1 MDSKLR
7 DLLINEEQ
15 SRLNQNYTEC
25 LNTCLKILKILSILK
40 AKEQTIFDTLS
51 KIFLKKNQSNFVR
64 IGTIFHIIRNN
75 YMNIYDNK
83 NLKSKY
89 YQLLIDS
96 FKNDQIN
103 DKLEDKQKLISLFE
117 SSNKTN
123 FKSMDSFILSLDVL
137 YIPEKSNSD
146 DAVLKKLNVNKEL
159 GINDNK
165 NDLEEGL
172 IHEETQI
179 NEITQFG
186 LVDNLHKQ
194 SLDIYSDVQV
204 INENASQKDNNNNYK
219 FINKKYKVNTKL
231 PMIVMSISVNLN
243 TNDFMKL
250 VHDTFIKLN
259 YKNVMNV
266 KSTLYDNINIYEYNT
281 NNVFKKMVYCLFNDK
296 TFKRN
301 VFQVSTVLQKD
312 ENNFTSGLNYFLND
326 NNEKKLAIK
335 TIKGN
340 EKNII
345 AFMIKYLK
353 LIAGSV
359 NKIKIIKQS
368 KILFKY
374 DLEKILNEQIQ
385 MKKNILLKN
394 INIPK
399 KKFLIKDDEE
409 TIVEKSNK
417 KVNRFYEIYKILSNI
432 EYELGK
438 SINDFVENFREK
450 YKDLNNDKGKD
461 IIETIKTRDIMA
473 EIIKL
478 IEHTT
483 NTLNCYYNQENNI
496 NYNTNFYNSATE
508 QFIFN
513 KIYHYLYEIYDL
525 KYKKCNEEFIL
536 VKKEINENMEIKDII
551 SNLNIKKVYISNDP
565 IPFMPVIENIN
576 KLQLEKCL
584 KNKFKIIT
592 QSSLEIRNCI
602 LEYTGGK
609 YELESMD
616 DELPIIIYLVT
627 QINIENLFAEL
638 YMIDDYIKCTMRDEL
653 IQNKMV
659 TNLLSSLSYI
669 SLKWD
674 KKTNSFEEY
683 FFILLYIKINYFS
696 SIILF
701 IVF

>member
-89 YQLLIDS
+89 YQLLMDS

-179 NEITQFG
+179 NEITQLG

-204 INENASQKDNNNNYK
+204 INENTSQKDNNNSYK

-551 SNLNIKKVYISNDP
+551 SNLNIKKVYIPNDP

-674 KKTNSFEEY
+674 KKTNSFEE
-683 FFILLYIKINYFS
+683 
-696 SIILF
+696 
-701 IVF
+701 

>member
-96 FKNDQIN
+96 FKIDQIN

-179 NEITQFG
+179 NEITQLG

-204 INENASQKDNNNNYK
+204 INENASQKDNNNIYK

-353 LIAGSV
+353 LFAGSV

-551 SNLNIKKVYISNDP
+551 SNLNIKKVYIPNDP

-616 DELPIIIYLVT
+616 DELPIIIYLAT

-674 KKTNSFEEY
+674 KKTNSFEE
-683 FFILLYIKINYFS
+683 
-696 SIILF
+696 
-701 IVF
+701 

>member
-25 LNTCLKILKILSILK
+25 LNTCLNILKILSILK
-40 AKEQTIFDTLS
+40 AKEQTIFDILS

-89 YQLLIDS
+89 YQLLMDS

-179 NEITQFG
+179 NEITQLG

-204 INENASQKDNNNNYK
+204 INENTSQKDNNNSYK

-281 NNVFKKMVYCLFNDK
+281 NNVFKKMVYCLFNEK

-525 KYKKCNEEFIL
+525 KYKKCNEDFIL

-674 KKTNSFEEY
+674 KKTNSFEE
-683 FFILLYIKINYFS
+683 
-696 SIILF
+696 
-701 IVF
+701 

>member
-40 AKEQTIFDTLS
+40 AKEQTIFDILS

-96 FKNDQIN
+96 FKIDQIN

-204 INENASQKDNNNNYK
+204 INENASQKDNNNSYK

-281 NNVFKKMVYCLFNDK
+281 NNVFKKMVYCLFNEK

-674 KKTNSFEEY
+674 KKTNSFEE
-683 FFILLYIKINYFS
+683 
-696 SIILF
+696 
-701 IVF
+701 

>member
-40 AKEQTIFDTLS
+40 AKEETIFDILS

-89 YQLLIDS
+89 YQLLMDS

-674 KKTNSFEEY
+674 KKTNSFEE
-683 FFILLYIKINYFS
+683 
-696 SIILF
+696 
-701 IVF
+701 

>member
-40 AKEQTIFDTLS
+40 AKEETIFDILS

-250 VHDTFIKLN
+250 VNDTFIKLN

-674 KKTNSFEEY
+674 KKTNSFEE
-683 FFILLYIKINYFS
+683 
-696 SIILF
+696 
-701 IVF
+701 

>member
-40 AKEQTIFDTLS
+40 AKEQTIFDILS

-89 YQLLIDS
+89 YQLLMDS

-359 NKIKIIKQS
+359 NKIRIIKQS

-674 KKTNSFEEY
+674 KKTNSFEE
-683 FFILLYIKINYFS
+683 
-696 SIILF
+696 
-701 IVF
+701 

>member
-15 SRLNQNYTEC
+15 SRLNRNYTEC

-40 AKEQTIFDTLS
+40 AKEQTIFDLLS

-89 YQLLIDS
+89 YQLLMDS

-179 NEITQFG
+179 NEITQLG

-204 INENASQKDNNNNYK
+204 INENASQKDNNNSYK

-616 DELPIIIYLVT
+616 DELPIIIYLAT

-674 KKTNSFEEY
+674 KKTNIFEE
-683 FFILLYIKINYFS
+683 
-696 SIILF
+696 
-701 IVF
+701 

>member
-40 AKEQTIFDTLS
+40 AKEQTIFDILS

-96 FKNDQIN
+96 FKIDQIN

-674 KKTNSFEEY
+674 KKTNSFEE
-683 FFILLYIKINYFS
+683 
-696 SIILF
+696 
-701 IVF
+701 

>member
-96 FKNDQIN
+96 FKIDQIN

-204 INENASQKDNNNNYK
+204 INENASQKDNNNSYK

-616 DELPIIIYLVT
+616 DELPIIIYLAT

-674 KKTNSFEEY
+674 KKTNSFEE
-683 FFILLYIKINYFS
+683 
-696 SIILF
+696 
-701 IVF
+701 

>member
-40 AKEQTIFDTLS
+40 AKEQTIFDILS

-146 DAVLKKLNVNKEL
+146 DAVFKKLNVNKEL

-179 NEITQFG
+179 NEITQIG

-204 INENASQKDNNNNYK
+204 INENASQKDNNNSYK

-243 TNDFMKL
+243 PNDFMKL

-281 NNVFKKMVYCLFNDK
+281 NNVFKKMVYCLFNEK

-669 SLKWD
+669 SHKWD
-674 KKTNSFEEY
+674 KKTNSFEE
-683 FFILLYIKINYFS
+683 
-696 SIILF
+696 
-701 IVF
+701 

>member
-40 AKEQTIFDTLS
+40 AKEQTIFDILS

-89 YQLLIDS
+89 YQLLMDS

-243 TNDFMKL
+243 TYDFMKL

-616 DELPIIIYLVT
+616 DELPIIIYLAT

-674 KKTNSFEEY
+674 KKTNSFEE
-683 FFILLYIKINYFS
+683 
-696 SIILF
+696 
-701 IVF
+701 

>member
-40 AKEQTIFDTLS
+40 AKEQTIFDILS

-96 FKNDQIN
+96 FKIDQIN

-179 NEITQFG
+179 NEITQLG

-204 INENASQKDNNNNYK
+204 INENASQKDNNNSYK

-674 KKTNSFEEY
+674 KKTNSFEE
-683 FFILLYIKINYFS
+683 
-696 SIILF
+696 
-701 IVF
+701 

>member
-40 AKEQTIFDTLS
+40 AKEQTIFDILS

-653 IQNKMV
+653 MQNKMV

-674 KKTNSFEEY
+674 KKTNSFEE
-683 FFILLYIKINYFS
+683 
-696 SIILF
+696 
-701 IVF
+701 

>member
-89 YQLLIDS
+89 YQLLMDS

-536 VKKEINENMEIKDII
+536 VKKEINEKMEIKDII

-674 KKTNSFEEY
+674 KKTNSFEE
-683 FFILLYIKINYFS
+683 
-696 SIILF
+696 
-701 IVF
+701 

>member
-40 AKEQTIFDTLS
+40 AKEQTIFDILS

-103 DKLEDKQKLISLFE
+103 DKLEDKKKLISLFE

-204 INENASQKDNNNNYK
+204 INENASQKDNNNSYK

-674 KKTNSFEEY
+674 KKTNSFEE
-683 FFILLYIKINYFS
+683 
-696 SIILF
+696 
-701 IVF
+701 

>member
-25 LNTCLKILKILSILK
+25 LNICLKILKILSILK

-179 NEITQFG
+179 NEITQLG

-204 INENASQKDNNNNYK
+204 INENTSQKDNNNNYK

-674 KKTNSFEEY
+674 KKTNSFEE
-683 FFILLYIKINYFS
+683 
-696 SIILF
+696 
-701 IVF
+701 

>member
-89 YQLLIDS
+89 YQLLMDS

-179 NEITQFG
+179 NEITQLG

-204 INENASQKDNNNNYK
+204 INENASQKDNNNSYK

-243 TNDFMKL
+243 PNDFMKL

-674 KKTNSFEEY
+674 KKTNSFEE
-683 FFILLYIKINYFS
+683 
-696 SIILF
+696 
-701 IVF
+701 

>member
-40 AKEQTIFDTLS
+40 AKEQTIFDILS

-179 NEITQFG
+179 NEITQLG

-483 NTLNCYYNQENNI
+483 NILNCYYNQENNI

-565 IPFMPVIENIN
+565 IPLMPVIENIN

-674 KKTNSFEEY
+674 KKTNSFEE
-683 FFILLYIKINYFS
+683 
-696 SIILF
+696 
-701 IVF
+701 

>member
-25 LNTCLKILKILSILK
+25 LNICLKILKILSILK
-40 AKEQTIFDTLS
+40 AKEETIFDILS

-204 INENASQKDNNNNYK
+204 INENTSQKDNNNSYK

-674 KKTNSFEEY
+674 KKTNSFEE
-683 FFILLYIKINYFS
+683 
-696 SIILF
+696 
-701 IVF
+701 

>member
-40 AKEQTIFDTLS
+40 AKEQTIFDILS

-89 YQLLIDS
+89 YQLLMDS

-179 NEITQFG
+179 NEITQLG

-399 KKFLIKDDEE
+399 KKFLMKDDEE

-674 KKTNSFEEY
+674 KKTNSFEE
-683 FFILLYIKINYFS
+683 
-696 SIILF
+696 
-701 IVF
+701 

>member
-40 AKEQTIFDTLS
+40 AKEQTIFDILS

-96 FKNDQIN
+96 FKIDQIN

-353 LIAGSV
+353 LIAGFV

-399 KKFLIKDDEE
+399 KKFLINDDEE

-674 KKTNSFEEY
+674 KKTNSFEE
-683 FFILLYIKINYFS
+683 
-696 SIILF
+696 
-701 IVF
+701 

>member
-40 AKEQTIFDTLS
+40 AKEQTIFDILS

-204 INENASQKDNNNNYK
+204 INENASQKDNNNIYK

-674 KKTNSFEEY
+674 KKTNSFEE
-683 FFILLYIKINYFS
+683 
-696 SIILF
+696 
-701 IVF
+701 

>member
-89 YQLLIDS
+89 YQLLMDS

-179 NEITQFG
+179 NEITQIG

-345 AFMIKYLK
+345 AFIIKYLK

-627 QINIENLFAEL
+627 QIDIENLFAEL

-674 KKTNSFEEY
+674 KKTNSFEE
-683 FFILLYIKINYFS
+683 
-696 SIILF
+696 
-701 IVF
+701 